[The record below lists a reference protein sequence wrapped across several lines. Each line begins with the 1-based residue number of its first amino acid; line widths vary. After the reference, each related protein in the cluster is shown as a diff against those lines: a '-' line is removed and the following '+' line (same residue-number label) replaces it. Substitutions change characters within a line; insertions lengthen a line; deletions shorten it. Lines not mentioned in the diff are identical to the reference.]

1 MMKVNFNFYGFE
13 VVVNSDS
20 IELLDLLK
28 KNFGYFY
35 NKKMQAK
42 KTLTIDIFLK
52 DDFKTIVPKHL
63 IAHKQTINSMSYD
76 IGPIR
81 YNDYYGK
88 AVTVMNYE
96 LETAKI
102 YSSDL
107 NKIHEVAYLLILS
120 RQGKWCDRN
129 GFHKVHAM
137 SVSHKDKNLVVM
149 MPMKGGK
156 TTLFT
161 QFLKDEKYN
170 LISDDSPV
178 INENGDLLS
187 FPIRFGL
194 EDNNSYKDLLNS
206 IDESYKFSLE
216 REQFG
221 KKILVDTLFYKNR
234 LKKPSKKTILVQGI
248 RWNSEKCIVEKISF
262 FKMLMF
268 LKTHLIVGVG
278 LPMVI
283 EYFLQGTLQDHLQN
297 LKILVSRTL
306 AAIRLTY
313 KSDRYIAYMS
323 YDIENNYEELKKLI
337 D

>member
-1 MMKVNFNFYGFE
+1 MKVKFNFYGFE
-13 VVVNSDS
+13 VLLNSDS

-35 NKKMQAK
+35 NKKGQVK
-42 KTLTIDIFLK
+42 KQLIIDVFVQEDYSNI
-52 DDFKTIVPKHL
+52 IPKNL
-63 IAHKQTINSMSYD
+63 IAYKQTINSMSYD
-76 IGPIR
+76 VGHVR
-81 YNDYYGK
+81 YNNYYGK

-96 LETAKI
+96 LEAAKI
-102 YSSDL
+102 YGSDL
-107 NKIHEVAYLLILS
+107 NKIHEVAYLMILS
-120 RQGKWCDRN
+120 RQGKWSDRN
-129 GFHKVHAM
+129 GLHKVHAM
-137 SVSHKDKNLVVM
+137 SVSHKDKNLLVM
-149 MPMKGGK
+149 MPIKGGK

-178 INENGDLLS
+178 INSNGELLS

-194 EDNNSYKDLLNS
+194 EDNNSYKELLDS
-206 IDESYKFSLE
+206 IDDDFKFELE

-234 LKKPSKKTILVQGI
+234 LSKPAKKTILVQGV
-248 RWNSEKCIVEKISF
+248 RWNSEKCIVEKVSF
-262 FKMLMF
+262 FKMLLF

-283 EYFLQGTLQDHLQN
+283 EYFLQGTFKDHITN
-297 LKILVSRTL
+297 LKILFSRTL
-306 AAIRLTY
+306 TAVKLTL

-323 YDIENNYEELKKLI
+323 YDIENNFEELKKLI